1 MDVLDWD
8 STRVFE
14 LDGHEDHFT
23 SSKRKRK
30 HHISFPHAFSFH
42 FFSSCAFF
50 NDHQF
55 FLLFCFFCEQKSQ
68 NFGLGSVT
76 TV

>member
-8 STRVFE
+8 SARVFE
-14 LDGHEDHFT
+14 LDGHEDHLT
-23 SSKRKRK
+23 SSKRKHK
-30 HHISFPHAFSFH
+30 HHDISFPHAFPSI

-55 FLLFCFFCEQKSQ
+55 FLPFF
-68 NFGLGSVT
+68 FL
-76 TV
+76 

>member
-23 SSKRKRK
+23 SSRK
-30 HHISFPHAFSFH
+30 HLSHFFSHTLFPSI

-55 FLLFCFFCEQKSQ
+55 FLFFVFCEHK
-68 NFGLGSVT
+68 
-76 TV
+76 